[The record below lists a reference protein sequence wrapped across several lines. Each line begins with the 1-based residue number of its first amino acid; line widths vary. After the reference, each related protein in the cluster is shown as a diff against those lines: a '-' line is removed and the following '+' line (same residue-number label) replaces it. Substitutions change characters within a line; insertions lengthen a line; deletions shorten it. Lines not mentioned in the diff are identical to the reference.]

1 MDNFFHYLTTSDED
15 HEWGISL
22 NVTGRSAILPNHT
35 YPSDEHPSGYFFSWE
50 AGRVLNEY
58 QINYIT
64 EGEGELEN
72 EFGHFNLKAGSV
84 FITFPGKWHRYR
96 PNLKTGW
103 TENYIGFNGNI
114 IHQLLSNNYFSPQKP
129 VLNIGI
135 REEMI
140 DTYLKTFELT
150 RNEKP
155 GFQYIA
161 SGMIV
166 KLLGYLISFEK
177 EKDFSGKEIA
187 RIIEEVRFEM
197 RQNLNHDLDFQLLAK
212 KHHVSYSYFRKM
224 FKKYT
229 GISPGQYHLQL
240 RIMRA
245 KELIV
250 TTEKSMKE
258 ICYEL
263 GFQSI
268 HYFSRLFKSKMGVP
282 PTQLR
287 SKQQKG
293 MNGFPG

>member
-1 MDNFFHYLTTSDED
+1 MDNFFHYLTTSIED
-15 HEWGISL
+15 QEWGINI
-22 NVTGRSAILPNHT
+22 NVNGRSSVLPHHV
-35 YPSDEHPSGYFFSWE
+35 YPSPEHPSGYFFLWE
-50 AGRVLNEY
+50 TGRVLNEY

-84 FITFPGKWHRYR
+84 FITFPGQWHRYR

-103 TENYIGFNGNI
+103 TENYIGFNGHI
-114 IHQLLSNNYFSPQKP
+114 IQQLLTNNYFSPQKP
-129 VLNIGI
+129 VLNVGI
-135 REEMI
+135 REEII

-150 RNEKP
+150 KNEKP
-155 GFQYIA
+155 GYQYIA
-161 SGMIV
+161 SAMVV

-187 RIIEEVRFEM
+187 RIIEEVRFEI
-197 RQNLNHDLDFQLLAK
+197 RQNLNCELDFQLLAK
-212 KHHVSYSYFRKM
+212 KHHVSYSYLRKM

-250 TTEKSMKE
+250 TTEMSMKE

-268 HYFSRLFKSKMGVP
+268 HYFSRLFKNKMGVP

-287 SKQQKG
+287 SIQQ
-293 MNGFPG
+293 NGFL